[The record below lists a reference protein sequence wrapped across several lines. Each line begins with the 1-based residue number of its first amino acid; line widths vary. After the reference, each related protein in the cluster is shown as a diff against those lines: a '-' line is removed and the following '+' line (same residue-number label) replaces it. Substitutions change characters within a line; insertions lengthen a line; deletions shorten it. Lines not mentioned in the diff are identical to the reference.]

1 MQETI
6 YQALSRLMAEGLAPE
21 VAAAKSL
28 DNMTKAQL
36 VEFVLPEVER
46 LARNIERNRVRRIE
60 RRVLPVTNGAT
71 RADSIAELVAESFQT
86 PDGRS
91 VTWGDATAEDHELRA
106 GWQRQRAGEFMADA
120 ARHEWAAELIRSS
133 GVTCLNDLGISSP
146 GDLVVPT

>member
-36 VEFVLPEVER
+36 VEFVRPEVER

-60 RRVLPVTNGAT
+60 RRVLPVTDGET
-71 RADSIAELVAESFQT
+71 SADSVGELVAQRFVL
-86 PDGRS
+86 PDGRM

-106 GWQRQRAGEFMADA
+106 GWQRQRAREFLADVS
-120 ARHEWAAELIRSS
+120 RHEWAAELIRSS
-133 GVTCLNDLGISSP
+133 NVTCLNDLGISSP